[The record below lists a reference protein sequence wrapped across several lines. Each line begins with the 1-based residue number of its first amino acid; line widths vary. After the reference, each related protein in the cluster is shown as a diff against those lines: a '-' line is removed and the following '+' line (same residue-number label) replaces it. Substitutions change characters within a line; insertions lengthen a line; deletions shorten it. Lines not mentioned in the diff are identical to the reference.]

1 MDSWSHNVWN
11 RWCQIMPW
19 TRCHYFPR
27 CWVGKN
33 PLKWNLN
40 LIKRALLPASV
51 TLSSPSI
58 RQNPSGVPSW
68 PAGVRVAKAWAPRL
82 CTFACVWKEFLHV
95 ASLSAHSPFASLRLW
110 QSVVPEWSFVPVGPS
125 HPCTRWPSTRF
136 FHPVGSRT
144 HLFSTSKTQGLRGVM
159 IGFLLCNLLE
169 FCLTSKMAFSCPL
182 HAHTP
187 SEVCPC
193 CKQLSVDL

>member
-1 MDSWSHNVWN
+1 MPLFCVLLSW
-11 RWCQIMPW
+11 
-19 TRCHYFPR
+19 
-27 CWVGKN
+27 KN

-40 LIKRALLPASV
+40 LIKRALLPTFV
-51 TLSSPSI
+51 TRSSPSI

-68 PAGVRVAKAWAPRL
+68 PAGVRVAKAWAPFVHVCVRMKRISTCCFTL
-82 CTFACVWKEFLHV
+82 CPLPICIIEALIER
-95 ASLSAHSPFASLRLW
+95 SPVS
-110 QSVVPEWSFVPVGPS
+110 VGPS

-187 SEVCPC
+187 SEVCN
-193 CKQLSVDL
+193 LL

>member
-1 MDSWSHNVWN
+1 MEQIVPSYWKVTGSDTMPLFCALLSW
-11 RWCQIMPW
+11 
-19 TRCHYFPR
+19 
-27 CWVGKN
+27 KN
-33 PLKWNLN
+33 PSKWNLN
-40 LIKRALLPASV
+40 LIKRALLPTFV

-58 RQNPSGVPSW
+58 RQKPFRCSQLTSRCQSSQGLGPVC
-68 PAGVRVAKAWAPRL
+68 ARL
-82 CTFACVWKEFLHV
+82 RAYEKNFYMLLH
-95 ASLSAHSPFASLRLW
+95 SLPTPPFASFKLW
-110 QSVVPEWSFVPVGPS
+110 QSVVPERSLASVGPS

-187 SEVCPC
+187 SEVCTG